1 MGGNNKKKS
10 IPEKQCDEYSIYKK
24 MHFPSVRLLG
34 MVQNRS
40 LKEQRALENCTTRG

>member
-24 MHFPSVRLLG
+24 MRFLSVRLLR

-40 LKEQRALENCTTRG
+40 LKEQQTLEICTTRG